1 MKKGN
6 AVKVVLIISIIVL
19 ILLISFVGIY
29 VKKTNKYENI
39 IPNYNLGMDLGQKRV
54 ITLKVNSGKK
64 TIIYDT
70 DGKEVSSIP
79 EGEDES
85 NYKKEEVIINPEEKL
100 TEENYKKAKN
110 IIEERLKKVKVDGY
124 SIKYSK
130 TSGDIILE
138 LPNNDRT
145 DDVVNTLTPTGK
157 FEMVSEATGKEL
169 LSNSDLKKATI
180 AYANGQTQSG
190 SQATSVYVIVQLN
203 KEGTKKL
210 KEITNTYVETNDE
223 ENNTTTNNTTTN
235 NTTANNTTTNNTTN
249 NTTKNNT
256 TKNNTTKNNTTKN
269 NTTTNNTT
277 NNDTT
282 KESGKVILRLD
293 WPNSYTGNIEYTDV
307 TTQAFDSQ
315 IKDGKLQLNIGT
327 ATTNEKLQEYYNQ
340 AMQVSSILNSG
351 LNEIEYEIDRNE
363 IIGTE
368 ITQMQINITICVL
381 SVLFAIMSIVM
392 IIVLREYGIIGTI
405 VNIAMVAC
413 SLIFVRL
420 TKVVVGV
427 SAIPAIVSIV
437 VVNTLIILKLIKS
450 IKYSENKKTAIWHAI
465 LESIDI
471 LIVLLVIAVT
481 CTFTVNE
488 MIASAGMI
496 MFWGIISIIL
506 TILLFARPL
515 LLAVN
520 KK

>member
-1 MKKGN
+1 
-6 AVKVVLIISIIVL
+6 
-19 ILLISFVGIY
+19 
-29 VKKTNKYENI
+29 
-39 IPNYNLGMDLGQKRV
+39 
-54 ITLKVNSGKK
+54 
-64 TIIYDT
+64 
-70 DGKEVSSIP
+70 
-79 EGEDES
+79 
-85 NYKKEEVIINPEEKL
+85 
-100 TEENYKKAKN
+100 
-110 IIEERLKKVKVDGY
+110 
-124 SIKYSK
+124 
-130 TSGDIILE
+130 
-138 LPNNDRT
+138 
-145 DDVVNTLTPTGK
+145 
-157 FEMVSEATGKEL
+157 
-169 LSNSDLKKATI
+169 
-180 AYANGQTQSG
+180 
-190 SQATSVYVIVQLN
+190 
-203 KEGTKKL
+203 
-210 KEITNTYVETNDE
+210 
-223 ENNTTTNNTTTN
+223 
-235 NTTANNTTTNNTTN
+235 
-249 NTTKNNT
+249 
-256 TKNNTTKNNTTKN
+256 
-269 NTTTNNTT
+269 
-277 NNDTT
+277 
-282 KESGKVILRLD
+282 
-293 WPNSYTGNIEYTDV
+293 
-307 TTQAFDSQ
+307 
-315 IKDGKLQLNIGT
+315 
-327 ATTNEKLQEYYNQ
+327 
-340 AMQVSSILNSG
+340 
-351 LNEIEYEIDRNE
+351 
-363 IIGTE
+363 
-368 ITQMQINITICVL
+368 MQINITICVL

>member
-64 TIIYDT
+64 TIIYDK

-110 IIEERLKKVKVDGY
+110 IIEERLKKVKIDGY

-223 ENNTTTNNTTTN
+223 ENNTTTNNTTAN
-235 NTTANNTTTNNTTN
+235 NTTANNTTAN

-256 TKNNTTKNNTTKN
+256 T
-269 NTTTNNTT
+269 NNTT
-277 NNDTT
+277 NNNTTNNNTT

-420 TKVVVGV
+420 TKVVVGI

>member
-54 ITLKVNSGKK
+54 IKLKVNSGKK
-64 TIIYDT
+64 TIIYDK

-85 NYKKEEVIINPEEKL
+85 KYKKEEVIINPKEKL

-110 IIEERLKKVKVDGY
+110 IIEERLKKVKIDGY

-223 ENNTTTNNTTTN
+223 ENNTTTNNTT
-235 NTTANNTTTNNTTN
+235 
-249 NTTKNNT
+249 KNNT

-277 NNDTT
+277 NNNTT

-465 LESIDI
+465 LETSDI

>member
-1 MKKGN
+1 MKKEN
-6 AVKVVLIISIIVL
+6 AVKTVLIISIIIL
-19 ILLISFVGIY
+19 ISLISFVGIY

-54 ITLKVNSGKK
+54 VTLKVNKGKK
-64 TIIYDT
+64 TIIYDK

-85 NYKKEEVIINPEEKL
+85 NYKKEEVIVNPEERL
-100 TEENYKKAKN
+100 TQENYEKAKN
-110 IIEERLKKVKVDGY
+110 VIEERLKNIKIDGY

-130 TSGDIILE
+130 TSGDIVLE
-138 LPNNDRT
+138 LPNNDNAN
-145 DDVVNTLTPTGK
+145 DVVNTLTPTGK

-190 SQATSVYVIVQLN
+190 SQATNVYVIIQLN

-210 KEITNTYVETNDE
+210 KEITNTYVETSDE
-223 ENNTTTNNTTTN
+223 ENNTTTNNT
-235 NTTANNTTTNNTTN
+235 TTN

-269 NTTTNNTT
+269 NTTKNNTTKNNTTKNNTT
-277 NNDTT
+277 NNNTT

-327 ATTNEKLQEYYNQ
+327 ATTNEKLQDYYDQ
-340 AMQVSSILNSG
+340 ALQVTSILNSG
-351 LNEIEYEIDRNE
+351 LNEIEYDIDRDE
-363 IIGTE
+363 IVGSE
-368 ITQMQINITICVL
+368 VTQMQINITICVL
-381 SVLFAIMSIVM
+381 SILFAIMSMIM
-392 IIVLREYGIIGTI
+392 IIALKEYGIVGTI
-405 VNIAMVAC
+405 VNVSTIACV
-413 SLIFVRL
+413 LIFVRL
-420 TKVVVGV
+420 TKVIIGI

-437 VVNTLIILKLIKS
+437 LINTLIILKMVKS
-450 IKYSENKKTAIWHAI
+450 IKYSENKKTAIWNAI

-471 LIVLLVIAVT
+471 LIVLLVIAI
-481 CTFTVNE
+481 TFTFTINE
-488 MIASAGMI
+488 MVASAGMI
-496 MFWGIISIIL
+496 MFWGIISIIP